1 MLTENIFFKNFS
13 TKSNSLK
20 VKKLF
25 KNLINEN
32 LPLLDPLKKK
42 YKYSY
47 TKKLVSSLKK
57 FSNFRIIG
65 MGGSALGTE
74 AIYNFLK
81 HKIKKKI
88 IFANNLDV
96 SSLYFFK
103 KKKNKNL
110 NLIISKSGNTLET
123 IVNSNILIKKK

>member
-103 KKKNKNL
+103 KKKIK
-110 NLIISKSGNTLET
+110 
-123 IVNSNILIKKK
+123 ILI